1 MSLFELFGSSMLNGT
16 FCSTFDG
23 YKVVLQAAQKNIEVL
38 LLVVVFI
45 EPFYTFLLLHNK
57 CSDLYHLVCIKC
69 DVYVDKLVNSLK

>member
-1 MSLFELFGSSMLNGT
+1 MLNET
-16 FCSTFDG
+16 FCPTFDE
-23 YKVVLQAAQKNIEVL
+23 YKIVLQAAEKIEVL